1 MSSAL
6 NNFSDANIPDGSP
19 FHIHLVV
26 SEWNLDITQSL
37 LKGAKKTLIDKGVDP
52 KNIKLSICLL
62 YTSPSP
68 RDRG

>member
-37 LKGAKKTLIDKGVDP
+37 LKGAKKTLIDKGVKK
-52 KNIKLSICLL
+52 KNIK
-62 YTSPSP
+62 
-68 RDRG
+68 